1 MWHPPQLSR
10 FILGP
15 RPSGTFSTSAKSTAP
30 AVKNAAWVVLNP
42 ASCPP
47 APAAPPRTP
56 GSSALKVQLPPPH
69 CDEAIS
75 IWKKNRHATAAAND
89 SGTTSLRFI
98 VVSSSTSNMDC
109 AIVERTRRPAVE
121 KIVLLFGMRFV
132 LQNATSVPAAAS
144 LRMPRY
150 FKDVAR
156 IPRLGLRKKCRGGT
170 TEDSAGSTNGL
181 IRRCL
186 RCRRPATLKMTARR
200 RRKSEGG
207 SADGMEKKK
216 ALRLEGLSFWESGTD
231 LLSRGIPRTIIG
243 AAPFH
248 GPVRDGKAWFQ
259 SALGTRHSLS
269 PR

>member
-1 MWHPPQLSR
+1 M
-10 FILGP
+10 
-15 RPSGTFSTSAKSTAP
+15 
-30 AVKNAAWVVLNP
+30 N
-42 ASCPP
+42 
-47 APAAPPRTP
+47 
-56 GSSALKVQLPPPH
+56 
-69 CDEAIS
+69 
-75 IWKKNRHATAAAND
+75 
-89 SGTTSLRFI
+89 
-98 VVSSSTSNMDC
+98 C
-109 AIVERTRRPAVE
+109 AIVERTRGPAVE
-121 KIVLLFGMRFV
+121 KIVLRFGLRFV

-216 ALRLEGLSFWESGTD
+216 ALRLEGLSFWESGAD

-259 SALGTRHSLS
+259 SALGTRHSSEFHRS
-269 PR
+269 PHGGDETNSSKEAGWDCISSVTLAVFQNSPKVIGSSRTGN